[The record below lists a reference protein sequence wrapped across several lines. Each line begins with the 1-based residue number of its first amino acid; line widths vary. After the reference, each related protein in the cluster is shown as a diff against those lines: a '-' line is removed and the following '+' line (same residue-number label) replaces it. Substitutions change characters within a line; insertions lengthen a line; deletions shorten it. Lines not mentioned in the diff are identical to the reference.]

1 MCQKDFI
8 LDLKIYRHLSESYVL
23 AYLQSNLLFF
33 VGTINSLASTSRHS
47 AIFTNVSNPGCAV
60 LVHHFET
67 VVQSFPRVSAS
78 HLFVLLCSTRTTL
91 MRLIMGFSFDS
102 IFIQT
107 RFIVQIYIL
116 LLEEPLCYGRNF

>member
-23 AYLQSNLLFF
+23 AYLQSKLLFF

-116 LLEEPLCYGRNF
+116 LEYSLCYERNF